1 MDFGIAWTIA
11 SKDLGTIWKKKT
23 VLYTTIILPF
33 ILSVGLPALM
43 WYVEQ
48 RKGSISAIE
57 NLLHAFPFVFITIAG
72 FIPAGI
78 ASYSIVGEKVEK
90 SLEPLLSTPATDGE
104 ILLGKSL
111 AAFIPALISAY
122 IGLSIFMV
130 LADAV
135 TFGQLGYIYY
145 PNSTFAIIILVVAPL
160 AILIGVGF
168 NVMISSKVN
177 DVRTATQLGALG
189 VLPFGVIYLAS
200 EIGLITLDTNALLYI
215 SLVLLIAAVILLY
228 LSQATF
234 RREEILTKWR

>member
-1 MDFGIAWTIA
+1 MDLEMAWIIAR
-11 SKDLGTIWKKKT
+11 KDLGTIRKKKT
-23 VLYTTIILPF
+23 VLYTTFILPV
-33 ILSVGLPALM
+33 ILSIALPAIM

-48 RKGSISAIE
+48 RRAVPDTYLV
-57 NLLHAFPFVFITIAG
+57 NLLHAFPFVFIAIAG

-111 AAFIPALISAY
+111 AAFIPALIAAY
-122 IGLSIFMV
+122 IGLGIFMV

-135 TFGQLGYIYY
+135 TFGQLGYLYF
-145 PNSTFAIIILVVAPL
+145 PNSTMAIIILVVVPL
-160 AILIGVGF
+160 AILISVGF
-168 NVMISSKVN
+168 NVMVSSKVS

-200 EIGLITLDTNALLYI
+200 EIGIITLDTNALLYI
-215 SLVLLIAAVILLY
+215 SLALLVAAVILLY
-228 LSQATF
+228 LSKATF
-234 RREEILTKWR
+234 P